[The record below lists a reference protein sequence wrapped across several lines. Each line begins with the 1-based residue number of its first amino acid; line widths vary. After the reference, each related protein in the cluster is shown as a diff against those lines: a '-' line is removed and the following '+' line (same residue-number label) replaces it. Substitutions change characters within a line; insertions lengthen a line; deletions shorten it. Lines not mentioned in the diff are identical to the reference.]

1 MIEINNLTKE
11 YGAFKAVDDLNLI
24 ANDGKITVI
33 LGPNGAGK
41 STTIKSICGL
51 LKYKGEILID
61 GKENHSLEAKRVFG
75 YIPEVA
81 NLYDNLTVDE
91 HLKFIQKAYKV
102 DNEDYVNELIEIF
115 ELGDKRQKMAKELSK
130 GMKQKLSMMLA
141 LITKPTTLL
150 VDEPMIGL
158 DPKAIENVI
167 TLFKRLRDE
176 GVAILISTHIIDLVE
191 EFYDEAYIMD
201 KAKIKAHIVKSELN
215 NQTLKDIF
223 FEITN
228 EA

>member
-11 YGAFKAVDDLNLI
+11 YGAFKAVDNLNLI
-24 ANDGKITVI
+24 ANNGKITVI

-141 LITKPTTLL
+141 LVTKPTTLL

-167 TLFKRLRDE
+167 SLFKRLRDE

-201 KAKIKAHIVKSELN
+201 KAKIKAHIVKTELEN
-215 NQTLKDIF
+215 KTLKDIF

>member
-1 MIEINNLTKE
+1 MIEIKNLTKE
-11 YGAFKAVDDLNLI
+11 YGTFKAVDDLNLK
-24 ANDGKITVI
+24 AEAGKITVI

-61 GKENHSLEAKRVFG
+61 GYENHSLDAKRVFG

-102 DNEDYVNELIEIF
+102 DNEAYINELIDIF
-115 ELGDKRQKMAKELSK
+115 ELSSKRTKMAKELSK

-141 LITKPTTLL
+141 LVPKPSTLL

-167 TLFKRLRDE
+167 ALFKRLKAE

-201 KAKIKAHIVKSELN
+201 KAKIKAHIIKSQLVDKS
-215 NQTLKDIF
+215 LKDIF

-228 EA
+228 EG